1 MEQNRTNDSS
11 RRTFLQRSAAA
22 ALGAPAFQRRLGA
35 NDRLRTGHIGVG
47 NRGTQLLHGFMEEK
61 DVEIAALCDVYKP
74 FLERDDSKVD
84 PGYVTGVAG
93 YLRKM
98 GENFGHTVDRYDDFR
113 RLLDRKDID
122 AVVIATPDHWHAIQ
136 MIMACDAGKDVYV
149 EKPLSQTI
157 VEGRRMVEA
166 VRRSRRVVQVGLHRR
181 SSDAYPKIA
190 ELVQGGRIGRVT
202 VARGYRISDMA
213 PAGIGKAAPSDPPP
227 GLNWDMWLGP
237 RQWQPYQGNIVPYR
251 FRWWKNYSS
260 QIANWGVHLF
270 DAMRWVL
277 GEEAPASLS
286 AHGGRFAVNDDRTI
300 PDTLE
305 TIFEFASG
313 KLMVW
318 GQYEASD
325 GPAVRDGEIE
335 FRGTLGN
342 LYSEE
347 TGYVIR
353 PARGG
358 QFQKPELRTGPDQMK
373 FPRRERDLTGLH
385 IRNFVDCVK
394 SRQRPHCDIET
405 GHRSNSFALLANIA
419 LETRSRL
426 DWDAKAERITNNK
439 DANKHL
445 HYEYR
450 APWKL

>member
-1 MEQNRTNDSS
+1 MEEKTESTS
-11 RRTFLQRSAAA
+11 RRSFLRTSAAA
-22 ALGAPAFQRRLGA
+22 AIGAPAFQRRLGA
-35 NDRLRTGHIGVG
+35 NDRVRTGHIGVG

-61 DVEIAALCDVYKP
+61 DVEIAALCDIYKP

-84 PGYVTGVAG
+84 RGYVESLGG
-93 YLRKM
+93 YLRQM
-98 GENFGHTVDRYDDFR
+98 GENFGHPVDRYEDFR
-113 RLLDRKDID
+113 RLLERKDID
-122 AVVIATPDHWHAIQ
+122 AIVIATPDHWHAIQ
-136 MIMACDAGKDVYV
+136 MTMACDAGKDVYV

-157 VEGRRMVEA
+157 VEGRKMVEA
-166 VRRSRRVVQVGLHRR
+166 ARRNKRIVQVGLHRR
-181 SSDAYPKIA
+181 SSEAYTKVA
-190 ELVQGGRIGRVT
+190 EVVRGGTIGKVT
-202 VARGYRISDMA
+202 VARGYRISNMT
-213 PAGIGKAAPSDPPP
+213 PAGIGKAAPSSPPE

-237 RQWQPYQGNIVPYR
+237 RQWQPYQGNIAPYK
-251 FRWWKNYSS
+251 FRWWKHYSS
-260 QIANWGVHLF
+260 QVANWGVHLF

-286 AHGGRFAVNDDRTI
+286 AHGGRFVVDDDRTI

-305 TIFEFASG
+305 TVFEFASG
-313 KLMVW
+313 RLMVW
-318 GQYEASD
+318 GQYEATD
-325 GPAVRDGEIE
+325 GEAVRSGEIE
-335 FRGTLGN
+335 FRGTKGN
-342 LYSEE
+342 LYSSES
-347 TGYVIR
+347 GYVIF

-358 QFQKPELRTGPDQMK
+358 QFQNPAPRMEADQMK

-394 SRQRPHCDIET
+394 SRQTPHCDIEV
-405 GHRSNSFALLANIA
+405 GHRSNTFALLANIA

-450 APWKL
+450 APWKLG